1 MSQPSHVI
9 PADPPRRIPGSGF
22 WRKTWAVLV
31 KEFIQLKRDRVS
43 FAMIIMIPLIQLL
56 LFGYAINTTPR
67 DLPTAVLLQES
78 SDLSRSILAALKN
91 TRYFKITQLP
101 RNEAELDR
109 LLASGQVLFAV
120 EIPANFERAVRR
132 GESPAMLVAA
142 DATDPVASG
151 SALSALGQVVQ
162 TALAHDRDIPAVGQ
176 MPFQIRVHPRYNPAG
191 VTQLNIVPGLVGTIL
206 TMTMLIFTALSVT
219 REIERGTMENLLSMP
234 ISPVEIMLGKIIP
247 YILVGFVQA
256 AMIIAIGVLLFGVPL
271 IGSLALL
278 AALSV
283 TREIERG
290 TMENLLSM
298 PISPTE
304 IMLGKIIPYIL
315 VGFVQ
320 AAMIIAI
327 GVFLFGVPLIGN
339 LALLAALS
347 TLFIAANL
355 SIGYTFSTIAQNQLQ
370 AMQMTIMFFLPNIL
384 LSGFLFPFAGMPRWA
399 QWVGEALPLTHY
411 LRITRAVMLKGASI
425 GDLQHDAIALTVLM
439 LVAMTIAVTRF
450 RRTLD

>member
-1 MSQPSHVI
+1 MNETNRVI

-22 WRKTWAVLV
+22 WRKTWAVLI

-43 FAMIIMIPLIQLL
+43 FAMIIMIPLVKLL

-67 DLPTAVLLQES
+67 DLPTAVLLQET

-101 RNEAELDR
+101 RNEAELDQ

-132 GESPAMLVAA
+132 GDSPAMLVAA

-278 AALSV
+278 AALS
-283 TREIERG
+283 
-290 TMENLLSM
+290 
-298 PISPTE
+298 
-304 IMLGKIIPYIL
+304 
-315 VGFVQ
+315 
-320 AAMIIAI
+320 
-327 GVFLFGVPLIGN
+327 
-339 LALLAALS
+339 

-411 LRITRAVMLKGASI
+411 LRIVRSIMLKGSSI
-425 GDLQHDAIALTVLM
+425 TDMRHDGIALLILM